1 MIKRTSSCD
10 RRHGL
15 FLYAKTLTTL
25 LYNCREF
32 HFRRDDSMRSK
43 AILTIAVKVK
53 TEVVKLLHEKKVC
66 FIGLKKGGMIL

>member
-1 MIKRTSSCD
+1 MIKRASSCD

-32 HFRRDDSMRSK
+32 HFRRDKGMSSK
-43 AILTIAVKVK
+43 AILTIAVKAL
-53 TEVVKLLHEKKVC
+53 TEVVSFYKEIKYVLKV
-66 FIGLKKGGMIL
+66 